1 MINQKG
7 TVSDHTC
14 SSSAA
19 WRVEEV
25 MAYKGTHD
33 KSEGNRV

>member
-14 SSSAA
+14 SSAA

-25 MAYKGTHD
+25 KAYRGTHD